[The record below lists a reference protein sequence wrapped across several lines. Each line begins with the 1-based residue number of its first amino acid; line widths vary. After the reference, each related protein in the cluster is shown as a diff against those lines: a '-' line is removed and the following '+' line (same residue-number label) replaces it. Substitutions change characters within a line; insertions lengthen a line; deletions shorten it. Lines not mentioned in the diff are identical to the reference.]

1 MEVKYNGKSS
11 FPVKI
16 EFGKI
21 RDYISHELTAS
32 KLYSDVDKL
41 MIYNAFLQNPSYY
54 LIKTGFMNSDIDVNE
69 NKFIINEITSKFFS
83 YIIKSI
89 GKRYYIMKSGEVL
102 NMFEDYGMAEHYC
115 NRVGGY
121 IVTN

>member
-21 RDYISHELTAS
+21 RDYISRELTAS

-41 MIYNAFLQNPSYY
+41 MIYNAFLRNPSYY
-54 LIKTGFMNSDIDVNE
+54 LIKTGFMNSDVDVNE

-102 NMFEDYGMAEHYC
+102 NMFEDYDMAEHYC
-115 NRVGGY
+115 NRVGCY

>member
-21 RDYISHELTAS
+21 RDYISRELTAS

-89 GKRYYIMKSGEVL
+89 GKQYYIMKGGEVL
-102 NMFEDYGMAEHYC
+102 NMFEDYDMAEHYC

>member
-21 RDYISHELTAS
+21 RDYISRELTAS

-83 YIIKSI
+83 YIIKNI
-89 GKRYYIMKSGEVL
+89 GKRYYIMKGGEVL
-102 NMFEDYGMAEHYC
+102 NIFEDYGMAEHYC

>member
-21 RDYISHELTAS
+21 RDYISRELTAS

-41 MIYNAFLQNPSYY
+41 MIYNAFLRNPSYY

-102 NMFEDYGMAEHYC
+102 NMFEAYDMAEHC
-115 NRVGGY
+115 SNRVGGY

>member
-21 RDYISHELTAS
+21 RDYISRELTAS

-83 YIIKSI
+83 YIIKGI
-89 GKRYYIMKSGEVL
+89 GKQYYIMKGGEVL

>member
-21 RDYISHELTAS
+21 RDYISRELTAS

-41 MIYNAFLQNPSYY
+41 MIYNAFLRNPSYY

-102 NMFEDYGMAEHYC
+102 NMFEDYDMAEHYC

>member
-21 RDYISHELTAS
+21 RDYISRELTAS

-54 LIKTGFMNSDIDVNE
+54 FLSVLTYSPFLPINE
-69 NKFIINEITSKFFS
+69 NFFKQVGPNNFGYSKDNF
-83 YIIKSI
+83 
-89 GKRYYIMKSGEVL
+89 L
-102 NMFEDYGMAEHYC
+102 
-115 NRVGGY
+115 
-121 IVTN
+121 